1 MSARGWLAWAVV
13 WVLAGLVWLLWPDP
27 TEIEAPP
34 AEAAREE
41 APVVTTADGLT
52 ILRDSDF
59 DRRFGAPDG
68 SAEEDLKAVAGIWD
82 AALLLV
88 KDHDRFP
95 LPDNAAITAFLQGK
109 NPHRVA
115 WIRPGHPSVS
125 TEGELLDRWG
135 SPLFFHRESAR
146 TTTYRSA
153 GPDRELWTEDD
164 VEWPQR

>member
-1 MSARGWLAWAVV
+1 MKSRGRVVIAVL
-13 WVLAGLVWLLWPDP
+13 VLAGILWWRWPRDGEIVVVPAP
-27 TEIEAPP
+27 TESPP
-34 AEAAREE
+34 
-41 APVVTTADGLT
+41 PVVVADGLT

-68 SAEEDLKAVAGIWD
+68 TAEADLQAVAGIWE

-109 NPHRVA
+109 NPHRVG

-125 TEGELLDRWG
+125 GAGELLDRWG
-135 SPLFFHRESAR
+135 TPLFFHRESAR

-153 GPDRELWTEDD
+153 GPDREMWTDDD
-164 VEWPQR
+164 VEWP